1 MEKMHDGHFDASV
14 MSRDLKRECGQHN
27 NLAATVPSDNFTV
40 ILVSTTP
47 YQNYDKEEWD
57 MNATPIYIYF
67 FSGS

>member
-1 MEKMHDGHFDASV
+1 MMVILMQVCEQRSKERVWSAQQYIYD
-14 MSRDLKRECGQHN
+14 
-27 NLAATVPSDNFTV
+27 LAATVPSDNFTV